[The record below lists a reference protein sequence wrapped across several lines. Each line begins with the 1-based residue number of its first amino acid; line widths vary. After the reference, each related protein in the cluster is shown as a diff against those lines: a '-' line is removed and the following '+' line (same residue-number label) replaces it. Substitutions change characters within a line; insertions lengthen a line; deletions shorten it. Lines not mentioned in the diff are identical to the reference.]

1 MFFWSHCTFLAIC
14 SILLKISKACPQN
27 LLLFNSLCL
36 SKIPAGKKDFQLP
49 AQKNKINI
57 ESDKLE
63 FEGQLQEVRHR

>member
-1 MFFWSHCTFLAIC
+1 
-14 SILLKISKACPQN
+14 
-27 LLLFNSLCL
+27 LFNSLCL